1 VIEAVTTSKEQ
12 KMLTRGSLMVGVVLA
27 VAVASTGCA
36 SSGKVRMSSAKRCQA
51 HGGTYDTTAKSCAY
65 AATTKT
71 AAQSCQSEGGYYDT
85 AADVCEIGQ
94 E

>member
-1 VIEAVTTSKEQ
+1 
-12 KMLTRGSLMVGVVLA
+12 
-27 VAVASTGCA
+27 
-36 SSGKVRMSSAKRCQA
+36 MSSAKRCQA
-51 HGGTYDTTAKSCAY
+51 HGGTYDTTAKSCTY